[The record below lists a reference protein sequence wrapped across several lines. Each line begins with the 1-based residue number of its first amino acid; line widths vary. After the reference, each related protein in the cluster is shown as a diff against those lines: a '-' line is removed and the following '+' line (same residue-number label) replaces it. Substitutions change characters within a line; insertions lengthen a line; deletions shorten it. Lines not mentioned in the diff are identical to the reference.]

1 MSVLKE
7 KNPAPK
13 AVKKKIDSSATPS
26 SRKTSDNKALTKML
40 KSLHFDESKMSTGV
54 KEISP
59 PSGADEIMV
68 RSQSQQ
74 IRESSPLF
82 TKNQIEN
89 LMKMTLP
96 NGEFFIELDSDHTF
110 EFIGG
115 CEKIRREGGSIDDLI
130 SMTQVEMDNYTGKKK
145 HYSYNLIIG
154 RPWFE
159 DEKKNYDEEIKRL
172 KNNVI
177 KRKGIFKCP
186 LCIKE
191 GRDPNNTETDV
202 FSTRS
207 GDEALTVFNTC
218 LTCGKKWRF

>member
-13 AVKKKIDSSATPS
+13 AGKKKKDSSATTPL
-26 SRKTSDNKALTKML
+26 RKTSDNKALTKML
-40 KSLHFDESKMSTGV
+40 KSLHFDESKMSFGV
-54 KEISP
+54 KEVSP
-59 PSGADEIMV
+59 PYGGNEMI

-74 IRESSPLF
+74 VRETSPLF
-82 TKNQIEN
+82 TKEQIEN
-89 LMKMTLP
+89 LMKITLP
-96 NGEFFIELDSDHTF
+96 NGDFFITLDSDHTF

-130 SMTQVEMDNYTGKKK
+130 SITQVEIDNYTGKKK
-145 HYSYNLIIG
+145 YYSYNLIVG

-177 KRKGIFKCP
+177 KRKGVFKCP

-207 GDEALTVFNTC
+207 GDEPLTVFNTC